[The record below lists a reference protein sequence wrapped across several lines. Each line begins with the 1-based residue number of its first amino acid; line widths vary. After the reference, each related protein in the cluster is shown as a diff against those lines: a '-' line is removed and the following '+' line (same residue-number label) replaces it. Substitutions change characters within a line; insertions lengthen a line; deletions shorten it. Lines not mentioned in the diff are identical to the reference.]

1 MFVFELE
8 HCCLPP
14 IKRHFG
20 PPLEKELECEKFLLK
35 HLNNSGTVSGP
46 YVEDRRWVVELCR
59 KHVNA
64 CDLLR
69 ERLKDGGRSAGVAE
83 QISQTLR
90 REFKI
95 LVNNEIVYVYS
106 NNKEFAKFLTEFLS
120 GKPKW
125 LEFAQT

>member
-8 HCCLPP
+8 HRRLPP
-14 IKRHFG
+14 VKKHLG
-20 PPLEKELECEKFLLK
+20 PPLEKERECEKFVLK

-59 KHVNA
+59 KYVDA

-83 QISQTLR
+83 KISQTLR
-90 REFKI
+90 KKFKI
-95 LVNNEIVYVYS
+95 LVNNEIVEVYKG
-106 NNKEFAKFLTEFLS
+106 NIEFAKFLTEFIS